1 MKWIL
6 SILNKR
12 SRFEIDA
19 SNGLYEVNMC
29 TFFKILNNVKSCIPL
44 DVLTLNIYH
53 KMDSINF
60 I

>member
-1 MKWIL
+1 MKML
-6 SILNKR
+6 G
-12 SRFEIDA
+12 FEICT
-19 SNGLYEVNMC
+19 SNGVYEINVV